1 MSATAAMTD
10 DERAR
15 RRRVRNSA
23 IFWALIAAGF
33 YVGFM
38 VLTLVRGSR

>member
-1 MSATAAMTD
+1 MAVVLSPGAD
-10 DERAR
+10 SAR

-23 IFWALIAAGF
+23 ILWGLVAAFF

-38 VLTLVRGSR
+38 VLLVVRGSK

>member
-1 MSATAAMTD
+1 MAAVLMSA

-23 IFWALIAAGF
+23 IVWALIAAGF
-33 YVGFM
+33 YLSFI
-38 VLTLVRGSR
+38 VLSVVRAAK

>member
-1 MSATAAMTD
+1 MAAVLMSAQ
-10 DERAR
+10 ERER

-23 IFWALIAAGF
+23 LFWALVAGFF

-38 VLTLVRGSR
+38 VLIVVRGSK